1 MDVVPGKV
9 RWRADIPRIGSYDL
23 PVTFFRPLA
32 HSPARRLR
40 LRGALLAVVCLGLI
54 LGLWGVFVFSYRGQ
68 VLEAAAL
75 KGSEI
80 GAHYISALAHTVL
93 SVVSIQAA
101 AALVGIIL
109 LIGLLRRSHRR
120 AAWAVV
126 AVVGSN
132 LSAQA
137 LKYWIL
143 WRPDYDISARWDNAN
158 TLPSGHTTMAA
169 SAAVALILLSGR
181 RWRPLSAWAGAL
193 FTIAMGYSTLV
204 CQWHRPSDV
213 LAGILVPV
221 AWGALAVAGGAWR
234 APWSLREGTGEE
246 GSGEVPELTTVG
258 TIPVTAAGPRLWHQL
273 VGNVLLAVTG
283 IVCTLGALGLGGW
296 VWRHLDGPDSRW
308 QLFSAYATGSV
319 AVVGV
324 TCLSL
329 SALVS
334 LTDWGR
340 TRRKHAPR
348 HRD

>member
-1 MDVVPGKV
+1 MVDVVPGKV

-32 HSPARRLR
+32 HGSARRLR

-80 GAHYISALAHTVL
+80 GAHYISAVARTVL

-158 TLPSGHTTMAA
+158 TLPSGHTTMAT

-181 RWRPLSAWAGAL
+181 RWRALSAWAGAL
-193 FTIAMGYSTLV
+193 FAIAMGYSTLV

-213 LAGILVPV
+213 MTAVLLSV
-221 AWGALAVAGGAWR
+221 AWGALAVAGGVWDSTFYAVPQGRAANTGRDSDDAARR
-234 APWSLREGTGEE
+234 APAPL
-246 GSGEVPELTTVG
+246 
-258 TIPVTAAGPRLWHQL
+258 PRLRTQKT
-273 VGNVLLAVTG
+273 GNTLLAVLGT
-283 IVCTLGALGLGGW
+283 VSTLAAVALGVW
-296 VWRHLDGPDSRW
+296 VWMRIDALATRRV
-308 QLFSAYATGSV
+308 LFASYATGSA
-319 AVVGV
+319 AVVGI
-324 TCLSL
+324 TCLAMA
-329 SALVS
+329 ALVD
-334 LTDWGR
+334 LTDWG
-340 TRRKHAPR
+340 TAR
-348 HRD
+348 HKRL

>member
-1 MDVVPGKV
+1 MVDVVPGGV
-9 RWRADIPRIGSYDL
+9 RQRADTPRIGSYDL

-32 HSPARRLR
+32 HSSARRLR
-40 LRGALLAVVCLGLI
+40 LRGALLAVICLGMI
-54 LGLWGVFVFSYRGQ
+54 LGLWGVFVLSRRGQ
-68 VLEAAAL
+68 ELEAAAL

-143 WRPDYDISARWDNAN
+143 WRPDYNISARWDNAN
-158 TLPSGHTTMAA
+158 TLPSGHTTMAT

-181 RWRPLSAWAGAL
+181 RWRALSAWTGAL
-193 FTIAMGYSTLV
+193 FAIAMGYSTLV

-213 LAGILVPV
+213 MTAVLLSV
-221 AWGALAVAGGAWR
+221 AWGALAVAGGVWDSTFYAVPQGRAANTGRDSDDAARR
-234 APWSLREGTGEE
+234 APAPL
-246 GSGEVPELTTVG
+246 
-258 TIPVTAAGPRLWHQL
+258 PRLRTQKT
-273 VGNVLLAVTG
+273 GNTLLAVLGT
-283 IVCTLGALGLGGW
+283 VSTLAAVALGVW
-296 VWRHLDGPDSRW
+296 VWMRIDALATRRV
-308 QLFSAYATGSV
+308 LFASYATGSA
-319 AVVGV
+319 AVVGI
-324 TCLSL
+324 TCLAMA
-329 SALVS
+329 ALVD
-334 LTDWGR
+334 LTDWG
-340 TRRKHAPR
+340 TAR
-348 HRD
+348 HKRL

>member
-1 MDVVPGKV
+1 M
-9 RWRADIPRIGSYDL
+9 
-23 PVTFFRPLA
+23 TFFRPLA
-32 HSPARRLR
+32 HGSARRLR

-158 TLPSGHTTMAA
+158 TLPSGHTTMAT

-181 RWRPLSAWAGAL
+181 RWRALSAWTGAL
-193 FTIAMGYSTLV
+193 FAIAMGYSTLV

-213 LAGILVPV
+213 VTAVLLSV
-221 AWGALAVAGGAWR
+221 AWGALAVAGGVWDSTFYGAPRERAGGSGKDSDDVVRR
-234 APWSLREGTGEE
+234 APAPPL
-246 GSGEVPELTTVG
+246 
-258 TIPVTAAGPRLWHQL
+258 PRLRTQKT
-273 VGNVLLAVTG
+273 GNTLLAV
-283 IVCTLGALGLGGW
+283 LGAVSTLAAVLLGVW
-296 VWRHLDGPDSRW
+296 VWMRIDALATRRV
-308 QLFSAYATGSV
+308 LFASYATGSA
-319 AVVGV
+319 AVVGI
-324 TCLSL
+324 TCLAMA
-329 SALVS
+329 ALVD
-334 LTDWGR
+334 LTDWG
-340 TRRKHAPR
+340 TAR
-348 HRD
+348 HKRL

>member
-1 MDVVPGKV
+1 MVDVVPGKV

-32 HSPARRLR
+32 HGSARRLR

-158 TLPSGHTTMAA
+158 TLPSGHTTMAT

-181 RWRPLSAWAGAL
+181 RWRALSAWAGAL
-193 FTIAMGYSTLV
+193 FAIAMGYSTLV

-213 LAGILVPV
+213 VTAVLLSV
-221 AWGALAVAGGAWR
+221 AWGALAVAGGVWDSTFYGAPRERAGGSGKDSDDVVRR
-234 APWSLREGTGEE
+234 AP
-246 GSGEVPELTTVG
+246 VPPPL
-258 TIPVTAAGPRLWHQL
+258 PRLRTQKT
-273 VGNVLLAVTG
+273 GNTLLAVLGTLSTLAA
-283 IVCTLGALGLGGW
+283 VLLGAW
-296 VWRHLDGPDSRW
+296 VWVRVDALATRRV
-308 QLFSAYATGSV
+308 LFASYATGSA
-319 AVVGV
+319 AVVGI
-324 TCLSL
+324 TCLAMA
-329 SALVS
+329 ALVD
-334 LTDWGR
+334 LTDWG
-340 TRRKHAPR
+340 TAR
-348 HRD
+348 HKRL